1 MCIRDRFDS
10 YPSEQEVRALLGE
23 DEYQYIWGTGEEPI
37 QLTYSFTSASTFQ
50 LDDAYEE
57 SFGAYTD
64 LLNLGFDTALDSGQF
79 DPYFLGFNND
89 QKDWIRQ
96 SLDDWGDAC
105 NIDFLE
111 VDDRPVTVFTRFGS
125 RFRLLQANDDTHGK
139 LPNLLAV
146 C

>member
-1 MCIRDRFDS
+1 MFFEGQPFVSFPKTLVPIDT
-10 YPSEQEVRALLGE
+10 YPSDQEVRALLGE
-23 DEYQYIWGTGEEPI
+23 VDYQYIWGTGEEPI

-50 LDDAYEE
+50 LDDAYEKE

-96 SLDDWGDAC
+96 SLDDWGDAA
-105 NIDFLE
+105 ISTSSRSMKSPL
-111 VDDRPVTVFTRFGS
+111 VPMVISGS
-125 RFRLLQANDDTHGK
+125 LVLTS
-139 LPNLLAV
+139 
-146 C
+146 